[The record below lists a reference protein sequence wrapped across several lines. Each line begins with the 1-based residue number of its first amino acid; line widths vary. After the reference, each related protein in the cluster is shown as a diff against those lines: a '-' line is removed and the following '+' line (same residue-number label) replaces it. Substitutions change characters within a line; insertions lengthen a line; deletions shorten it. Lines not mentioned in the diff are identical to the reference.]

1 MIDLLVIPG
10 EVAPSLLRVT
20 SDTSTV
26 KRKLRH
32 PSVLGRRASTKF
44 ARQLGE
50 RKEEKVENRGWV
62 KEGIVGGFG
71 GGTMGN
77 EYPIQ
82 G

>member
-1 MIDLLVIPG
+1 MISV
-10 EVAPSLLRVT
+10 VLRWPCVT
-20 SDTSTV
+20 DDV

-32 PSVLGRRASTKF
+32 PSALGRRASTKF